1 MAFLTPDLASL
12 AFFMVLD
19 LSEAQISSTLC
30 FPIVLPPALLF
41 QMACAEGLRGCEGK
55 GLDDPPG
62 SSSLP
67 LLSENPEHNQFAN
80 QTTPLVPLLG
90 DSRDFFC
97 FQLVPEAKQC
107 FAGATSGVP

>member
-41 QMACAEGLRGCEGK
+41 RMACAEGLRGCEGK

-67 LLSENPEHNQFAN
+67 LLSENPEHNQFAH

-90 DSRDFFC
+90 DSRDFD
-97 FQLVPEAKQC
+97 L
-107 FAGATSGVP
+107 